1 MRCIV
6 YPQIPI
12 TFIMAQ
18 TVYKTLIS
26 HTVFHIKSRSVKDGT
41 VLVCRWAVNVFALI
55 SFSSG
60 WGTLA
65 DILMSSLLGSQVE
78 LWSSHYADL
87 VKMECNRFA
96 ASDFDQVTWYNQSY
110 NVTNQLQDRIS
121 ACGLIII
128 MHVTFK
134 CAFFKS
140 IRNPTK
146 KNVLLMFW

>member
-1 MRCIV
+1 
-6 YPQIPI
+6 
-12 TFIMAQ
+12 MAQ

-26 HTVFHIKSRSVKDGT
+26 HTVFHIIKDGT

-60 WGTLA
+60 WGRLA

-78 LWSSHYADL
+78 LWSSHFADL

-140 IRNPTK
+140 IRNYTQLT
-146 KNVLLMFW
+146 KNVLLMFC